1 MSTVSVA
8 TTGSIRDPRSLNS
21 VQRTLRTLIWL
32 GIFLLLGTIAVLASL
47 FLAAVIHEAV
57 GAAVAIFGGLVA
69 LIVPGAVARCL
80 YVIPDFRR
88 VVVLRMGSFEGVKGS
103 GKFWVIPYPPFYQSV
118 AAELD
123 IRVRTRVITAAQ
135 TLTKDNVPVGCE
147 AVLFWRVED
156 PRRAAL
162 EVADYAEAVFQAA
175 NSALKDTVGTLELT
189 DLLGEREKIAQQLK
203 HIIDAAAVSFG
214 VDVSSVE
221 ITDIHVPQDLIQE
234 LSVLAQSRRSA
245 QAKIAEVEV
254 EKTIAEKL
262 EEAAS
267 LMGPNAMELYRLG
280 VLERIGREE
289 GSQIVVYGLG
299 GTNTRMEETLTAN
312 AAGSLMGKRR
322 KTA

>member
-32 GIFLLLGTIAVLASL
+32 GIFLLLGTIAALVSL
-47 FLAAVIHEAV
+47 FLATVIHEAV
-57 GAAVAIFGGLVA
+57 GIAGAILGGFVA

-88 VVVLRMGSFEGVKGS
+88 VVVLRMGSFEGVKGP

-312 AAGSLMGKRR
+312 AAGSLMGRQR
-322 KTA
+322 KSA

>member
-32 GIFLLLGTIAVLASL
+32 GLFLLLGTIAVLASI
-47 FLAAVIHEAV
+47 FLTAVIHEAV
-57 GAAVAIFGGLVA
+57 GVAVATFGGLVA

-88 VVVLRMGSFEGVKGS
+88 VVVLRMGSFEGVKGP

-123 IRVRTRVITAAQ
+123 IRVRTRIITAAQ

-203 HIIDAAAVSFG
+203 HIIDAAAATFG

-245 QAKIAEVEV
+245 QAKIAEADV

-262 EEAAS
+262 EEAAL

-299 GTNTRMEETLTAN
+299 GTNARMEETLTAN
-312 AAGSLMGKRR
+312 AASSLMGRRR
-322 KTA
+322 KSA

>member
-8 TTGSIRDPRSLNS
+8 TTGRIGDPRSLNS

-32 GIFLLLGTIAVLASL
+32 GIFLLLGTIVAVASL
-47 FLAAVIHEAV
+47 FLTAVVHEAV
-57 GAAVAIFGGLVA
+57 GVAVAIFGGLVA

-88 VVVLRMGSFEGVKGS
+88 VVVLRMGSFEGVKGP

-147 AVLFWRVED
+147 AVVFWRVED

-162 EVADYAEAVFQAA
+162 EVANYAEAVFQAA

-203 HIIDAAAVSFG
+203 QIIDAAAMSFG

-245 QAKIAEVEV
+245 QAKIAEAEV

-262 EEAAS
+262 EEAAL

-289 GSQIVVYGLG
+289 GSQIVVYGLA

-312 AAGSLMGKRR
+312 AAGSLMGGRR

>member
-32 GIFLLLGTIAVLASL
+32 GIFLLLGTIAALVSL
-47 FLAAVIHEAV
+47 FLATVIHEAA
-57 GAAVAIFGGLVA
+57 GIAVAILGGFVA

-88 VVVLRMGSFEGVKGS
+88 VVVLRMGSFEGVKGP

-203 HIIDAAAVSFG
+203 QIIDAAAVSFG

-312 AAGSLMGKRR
+312 AAGSLMGRQR
-322 KTA
+322 KSA